1 MRSTSVPLIL
11 VVDDTEAS
19 RFVVAN
25 ILAKSGFR
33 VIRARTG
40 REAVAV
46 LDRSQ
51 PPDVVVLDVRLP
63 DITGVGFARR
73 LRAMPG
79 HRSTPILFI
88 STSVGET
95 GIHPLGLES
104 SADAYMNHPVDPA
117 LLVDTVRSLLRT
129 RRSEGVDLPADASEA
144 FADSLDPIDAAHA
157 LAIDNARLLREADV
171 ARHEAQVANA
181 AKIDFLAAMSHEL
194 RTPLNAIAGFVDL
207 MALGIH
213 GPITAEQNAD
223 LARIPAGAL
232 LTRGITAGQA
242 AAKAIL
248 ANRAQDGSA
257 ATPPLY
263 TLPAAPGVFE
273 PIAPATAVFTHWAS
287 VKPFVLKRASEFRP
301 PAPPPLNSR
310 AYAQTV
316 QQVESLG
323 QSNSTTR
330 TPDQTTIATFW
341 GGNIWDYWNE
351 IAQSASIA
359 HHDTLAE
366 DAQLFAQL
374 NASFADSVIA
384 FYDAKY
390 TYHLWRPQSAIQSGF
405 PGFVANPT
413 WLPLSKTPAD
423 PSYPGAHATISETGA
438 TVLSSFFHSDAQALT
453 VTSEVMPG
461 VTRQF
466 SGFAAAAKEASASR
480 IFAGVHTQMDE
491 EAGQRL
497 GRSIAQF
504 VLHNGPLAA
513 KRATPARHA
522 RHASRVRKP

>member
-1 MRSTSVPLIL
+1 MEAPAPNAVIEWNRTLLTIVRTKTPQPLQPATIHATRAFAML
-11 VVDDTEAS
+11 HLGIFDA
-19 RFVVAN
+19 VVAVDGGKPYLPEH
-25 ILAKSGFR
+25 ILTRPAS
-33 VIRARTG
+33 AP
-40 REAVAV
+40 AAADQAAHDV
-46 LDRSQ
+46 LSALYPSQ
-51 PPDVVVLDVRLP
+51 QV
-63 DITGVGFARR
+63 
-73 LRAMPG
+73 
-79 HRSTPILFI
+79 
-88 STSVGET
+88 
-95 GIHPLGLES
+95 
-104 SADAYMNHPVDPA
+104 
-117 LLVDTVRSLLRT
+117 
-129 RRSEGVDLPADASEA
+129 
-144 FADSLDPIDAAHA
+144 SLDNQ
-157 LAIDNARLLREADV
+157 L
-171 ARHEAQVANA
+171 
-181 AKIDFLAAMSHEL
+181 
-194 RTPLNAIAGFVDL
+194 
-207 MALGIH
+207 
-213 GPITAEQNAD
+213 NAD

-232 LTRGITAGQA
+232 LTRGIIAGQA

-273 PIAPATAVFTHWAS
+273 PIAPASAVFTHWAS

>member
-1 MRSTSVPLIL
+1 VIEWNRTLLTIVRTKTPHPLQPATIHATRAFAML
-11 VVDDTEAS
+11 HLGIFDA
-19 RFVVAN
+19 VVAVDGGKPY
-25 ILAKSGFR
+25 L
-33 VIRARTG
+33 
-40 REAVAV
+40 REHNLTRPASAPAAADQAAHDV
-46 LDRSQ
+46 LSALYPSQ
-51 PPDVVVLDVRLP
+51 Q
-63 DITGVGFARR
+63 A
-73 LRAMPG
+73 
-79 HRSTPILFI
+79 
-88 STSVGET
+88 
-95 GIHPLGLES
+95 
-104 SADAYMNHPVDPA
+104 
-117 LLVDTVRSLLRT
+117 
-129 RRSEGVDLPADASEA
+129 
-144 FADSLDPIDAAHA
+144 SLDNQ
-157 LAIDNARLLREADV
+157 L
-171 ARHEAQVANA
+171 
-181 AKIDFLAAMSHEL
+181 
-194 RTPLNAIAGFVDL
+194 
-207 MALGIH
+207 
-213 GPITAEQNAD
+213 NAD
-223 LARIPAGAL
+223 LAGIPAGAL

-257 ATPPLY
+257 VTPPLY
-263 TLPAAPGVFE
+263 TLPPAPGVFE
-273 PIAPATAVFTHWAS
+273 PIAPASAVFTHWAS

>member
-1 MRSTSVPLIL
+1 MNPRKLAVPAALVALAMTAPSALAQLPPTNGPSPTPSTPVPST
-11 VVDDTEAS
+11 TEAPAPNAVIEWN
-19 RFVVAN
+19 RTLLTIVRTKTPQPLQPATIHATRAFAMLHLGIFDAVVAVDGGKPYLPEH
-25 ILAKSGFR
+25 ILTRPAS
-33 VIRARTG
+33 AP
-40 REAVAV
+40 AAADQAAHDV
-46 LDRSQ
+46 LSALYPSQ
-51 PPDVVVLDVRLP
+51 Q
-63 DITGVGFARR
+63 A
-73 LRAMPG
+73 
-79 HRSTPILFI
+79 
-88 STSVGET
+88 
-95 GIHPLGLES
+95 
-104 SADAYMNHPVDPA
+104 
-117 LLVDTVRSLLRT
+117 
-129 RRSEGVDLPADASEA
+129 
-144 FADSLDPIDAAHA
+144 SLDNQ
-157 LAIDNARLLREADV
+157 L
-171 ARHEAQVANA
+171 
-181 AKIDFLAAMSHEL
+181 
-194 RTPLNAIAGFVDL
+194 
-207 MALGIH
+207 
-213 GPITAEQNAD
+213 NAD

-232 LTRGITAGQA
+232 LTRGIIAGQA

-273 PIAPATAVFTHWAS
+273 PIAPASAVFTHWAS

-301 PAPPPLNSR
+301 PAPAPLNSR

-323 QSNSTTR
+323 QSTSTTR

-466 SGFAAAAKEASASR
+466 SSFAAAAKEASASR

-513 KRATPARHA
+513 KHATPARHA
-522 RHASRVRKP
+522 RHASRVHKP

>member
-1 MRSTSVPLIL
+1 MNPRKLAVPAALVALAMTAPSALAQLPPTNGPSPTPSTPVPST
-11 VVDDTEAS
+11 TEAQAPNAVIEWN
-19 RFVVAN
+19 RTLLTIVRTKTPQPLQPATIHATRAFAMLHLGILDAVVAVDGGKPYLPEH
-25 ILAKSGFR
+25 ILTRPASAPAAADQAAHD
-33 VIRARTG
+33 VLSALYPSQ
-40 REAVAV
+40 EA
-46 LDRSQ
+46 
-51 PPDVVVLDVRLP
+51 
-63 DITGVGFARR
+63 
-73 LRAMPG
+73 
-79 HRSTPILFI
+79 
-88 STSVGET
+88 
-95 GIHPLGLES
+95 
-104 SADAYMNHPVDPA
+104 
-117 LLVDTVRSLLRT
+117 
-129 RRSEGVDLPADASEA
+129 
-144 FADSLDPIDAAHA
+144 SLDNQ
-157 LAIDNARLLREADV
+157 L
-171 ARHEAQVANA
+171 
-181 AKIDFLAAMSHEL
+181 
-194 RTPLNAIAGFVDL
+194 
-207 MALGIH
+207 
-213 GPITAEQNAD
+213 NAD

-248 ANRAQDGSA
+248 ANRAQDGSD

-438 TVLSSFFHSDAQALT
+438 TVLSSFFHSDGQALT